1 MGRNS
6 SRLWKTIAFFAGIAS
21 LVSFIISA
29 LCPNYVNENGWLI
42 EPCFGFIP
50 IAWFFLFICLL
61 IFVIKV
67 IIIIFQFLNKW
78 VK

>member
-6 SRLWKTIAFFAGIAS
+6 SRLWKKIAFFAGIAS
-21 LVSFIISA
+21 LVSFVIST
-29 LCPNYVNENGWLI
+29 LCPNYINENGCLI

-50 IAWFFLFICLL
+50 IAWFFLFICTL

-67 IIIIFQFLNKW
+67 IIVIFQFLK
-78 VK
+78 K

>member
-1 MGRNS
+1 MGGNS
-6 SRLWKTIAFFAGIAS
+6 GRLWKKIAYSAGIAS
-21 LVSFIISA
+21 LVFFAVSK

-61 IFVIKV
+61 IFVIQV
-67 IIIIFQFLNKW
+67 IIIYFNF
-78 VK
+78 

>member
-6 SRLWKTIAFFAGIAS
+6 SRLWKKIALFTLIAS
-21 LVSFIISA
+21 LVSFVTST

-50 IAWFFLFICLL
+50 IAWFFLFICIL
-61 IFVIKV
+61 IFVIKL
-67 IIIIFQFLNKW
+67 IIIIFQFLK
-78 VK
+78 K